1 MKVFAAARSSRAL
14 FTISAMFAV
23 VSVCGC
29 ATTPAPVPLDA
40 TETVVPSDQ
49 AKAYAHYMAA
59 LDYLRE
65 DNREAAIE
73 AFEQVL
79 RHDPAAERAAT
90 SLALLYPRVG
100 RVQDAMKV
108 LEDAAA
114 AGVRSATVHIMLGRM
129 YQQQG
134 RRADAERELRLAGDV
149 DPENAASFVYLGE
162 VLEDGNDLVE
172 AAWAYEQAARLRPDS
187 ALIRQKLGLV
197 YTKMED
203 YARAAAELKAAIDL
217 QPASSESSF
226 NLGVVLI
233 ELGKTGEAERP
244 LLIALGRNPSS
255 IPVRRAL
262 AGMYC
267 QLERWQEAK
276 QQYAA
281 IAKLSPLNERLTEE
295 MAVVQMLAGEYSKAL
310 ETLERLGGDVSASV
324 FTRLLTA
331 GATLRLGRT
340 DEAVE
345 QAERMESFSDDV
357 PIGTMLGSVWLF
369 GKTRMVIMYR
379 ALFQELIDD
388 GARSGPLYVFLGRL
402 LQEADETQAAAA
414 AFEEALAIDPDN
426 DFAHYCAGAV
436 YDMLD
441 NHEKAAEH
449 LKRAIE
455 LAPDRAEFYN
465 HLGYMYAENKVN
477 LDEAFELLS
486 KALEIEPDNGYV
498 LDSMAWVYYQTGKF
512 DKALEY
518 IRRALPN
525 VQTDDAVIRDHLGDV
540 LFATGRKEEALAEWR
555 KAVRLDPSAESIREK
570 IEKHAPNDIS
580 VQNN

>member
-1 MKVFAAARSSRAL
+1 MKVFAASRSPKTL
-14 FTISAMFAV
+14 FTIPVIFVLAA
-23 VSVCGC
+23 VCGC
-29 ATTPAPVPLDA
+29 ATTPEPVPPDIP
-40 TETVVPSDQ
+40 ETVVPSDQ
-49 AKAYAHYMAA
+49 AKAYAHYLAA
-59 LDYLRE
+59 LDCLRE
-65 DNREAAIE
+65 DNREASIE
-73 AFEQVL
+73 EFEQVL
-79 RHDPAAERAAT
+79 RYDPAAERAAT

-114 AGVRSATVHIMLGRM
+114 AGVRSPTVHIMLGRM
-129 YQQQG
+129 YQQQ
-134 RRADAERELRLAGDV
+134 RQLAQAERELRMAGDI

-187 ALIRQKLGLV
+187 PLIRQKLGLV
-197 YTKMED
+197 YTQMQD
-203 YARAAAELKAAIDL
+203 YARAAAELNSAIDL
-217 QPASSESSF
+217 QPASSESFF

-233 ELGKTGEAERP
+233 ELDKTDEAEQP

-295 MAVVQMLAGEYSKAL
+295 MAVVQMLAGEYSEAV
-310 ETLERLGGDVSASV
+310 ETLELLGGDASASS

-345 QAERMESFSDDV
+345 QTERIQSFSDDV
-357 PIGTMLGSVWLF
+357 PVRTMLETISLF
-369 GKTRMVIMYR
+369 GKTRMVIMYG
-379 ALFQELIDD
+379 ALFQELIDG
-388 GARSGPLYVFLGRL
+388 GARSGPLYMFLGRL
-402 LQEADETQAAAA
+402 LQEAGETQAAVAA
-414 AFEEALAIDPDN
+414 LEEAVAIDPAS
-426 DFAHYCAGAV
+426 DFAHYYAGAV

-455 LAPDRAEFYN
+455 LAPDKAEFYN
-465 HLGYMYAENKVN
+465 HLGYMYAENNVN

-486 KALEIEPDNGYV
+486 TALEIEPDNGYM
-498 LDSMAWVYYQTGKF
+498 LDSMAWVYYQTGQF

-525 VQTDDAVIRDHLGDV
+525 IRDV
-540 LFATGRKEEALAEWR
+540 LFATGRKEEAMAEWR
-555 KAVRLDPSAESIREK
+555 KAIRLDPSVKSVREK
-570 IEKHAPNDIS
+570 IKKHASSDIS
-580 VQNN
+580 EQNN

>member
-1 MKVFAAARSSRAL
+1 MKVFAAARSSKTL
-14 FTISAMFAV
+14 FTIPVMFVLA
-23 VSVCGC
+23 SVCGC
-29 ATTPAPVPLDA
+29 ATTSAPVAPEVP
-40 TETVVPSDQ
+40 ETVVPSDQ
-49 AKAYAHYMAA
+49 AKAYAHHLAA

-73 AFEQVL
+73 EFEQVL
-79 RHDPAAERAAT
+79 RYDPTAERAAT
-90 SLALLYPRVG
+90 SLALLYPRTG

-114 AGVRSATVHIMLGRM
+114 AGARSATIHIMLGRM

-134 RRADAERELRLAGDV
+134 RRADAERELRLAADV
-149 DPENAASFVYLGE
+149 DPENAASFVYLGG
-162 VLEDGNDLVE
+162 VLEGNNDLVD

-187 ALIRQKLGLV
+187 ALIRQKLGSV

-203 YARAAAELKAAIDL
+203 YARAAVELKSATDL

-226 NLGVVLI
+226 NLGAVLI
-233 ELGKTGEAERP
+233 ELGKTDEAERP

-255 IPVRRAL
+255 IPVRRVL
-262 AGMYC
+262 AGLYC
-267 QLERWQEAK
+267 QVERWQEAR

-281 IAKLSPLNERLTEE
+281 IAKLSPLNERFTEE
-295 MAVVQMLAGEYSKAL
+295 TAVVQMLAGEYVQAVESL
-310 ETLERLGGDVSASV
+310 VLLGGDASASA

-345 QAERMESFSDDV
+345 QVERIPSFSDDAPV
-357 PIGTMLGSVWLF
+357 RTMLGTISLF
-369 GKTRMVIMYR
+369 GKTRMVTMYR
-379 ALFQELIDD
+379 ALFQELIDG

-402 LQEADETQAAAA
+402 LEEADETQAAAA
-414 AFEEALAIDPDN
+414 ALEEALAIEPN
-426 DFAHYCAGAV
+426 SELAHYYAGAV
-436 YDMLD
+436 YDMMD
-441 NHEKAAEH
+441 DHEKAAEH

-486 KALEIEPDNGYV
+486 KALEIEPDNGYM
-498 LDSMAWVYYQTGKF
+498 LDSMAWVYYQTGEF

-518 IRRALPN
+518 VRRALPN
-525 VQTDDAVIRDHLGDV
+525 VQNDDAIIRDHLGDV

-555 KAVRLDPSAESIREK
+555 KAIRLDPSIESVREK
-570 IEKHAPNDIS
+570 IEQHTAAGDEEPAE
-580 VQNN
+580 